1 MFRSVAVVAMAV
13 LVTGCTTAPAPP
25 TPPTAA
31 VASTPVA
38 ATTASSPAPSPAE
51 TPAPMPHATIQ
62 VVEISLKNGR
72 ATPNG
77 DRLPLAQNTILR
89 LAITSDHD
97 DEVHVHG
104 YDVEIAVTAGA
115 TVTKDITLEQVGRFE
130 IESHE
135 PPLTILQ
142 LVVS

>member
-1 MFRSVAVVAMAV
+1 MFRSVAVVSVVAVAV

-25 TPPTAA
+25 TGA
-31 VASTPVA
+31 VASTPVS
-38 ATTASSPAPSPAE
+38 ATTASSPASSPAE
-51 TPAPMPHATIQ
+51 TPVPMPHATIK
-62 VVEISLKNGR
+62 VINISLKNGK

-104 YDVEIAVTAGA
+104 YDVEIAVKAGA
-115 TVTKDITLEQVGRFE
+115 TVTKNITLQQLGRFE
-130 IESHE
+130 IESHV